1 MGTARADTGSA
12 SRDHARHGPRT
23 REQQGR
29 ELRQTLEL
37 RHLTYF
43 VAVAEELH
51 FSRAAER
58 LHIAQPA
65 VSEQVRKLEEELGVR
80 LLNRTKRTVSVTDAG
95 AALLVEARRVLQQV
109 EMARRATHEVRDR
122 LANRLRIGYTPAS
135 LPTSLSKALQQLAG
149 SFKGL
154 ETILEAGFGMELIA
168 AVRDERL
175 DAAIVSMPAPTAG
188 LRTTQLGYERAVAAL
203 PETHRHAVQPAISLA
218 RVAPERIVLL
228 PREASRPFYDAVIA
242 ACQNAGLSPSL
253 VETPG
258 TSIEPALLAVASGAG
273 IGLLPES
280 VARRYSTPGVR
291 FVSIDGEQPA
301 SPTAAVNHLDS
312 AHLPTAAFVR
322 TVPQVH
328 LRRTHVAPAAPV
340 ATAA

>member
-1 MGTARADTGSA
+1 MRLGTNRCDELPAVASSMQRQGS
-12 SRDHARHGPRT
+12 SM
-23 REQQGR
+23 
-29 ELRQTLEL
+29 EL
-37 RHLTYF
+37 RHLRYF

-58 LHIAQPA
+58 LHVAQPA
-65 VSEQVRKLEEELGVR
+65 ISEQVRKLEEELGVR
-80 LLNRTKRTVSVTDAG
+80 LLNRTKRTVSLTDPG
-95 AALLVEARRVLQQV
+95 ATLLVEARRVLQQV

-135 LPTSLSKALQQLAG
+135 LPTSVSKALQRLAG

-175 DAAIVSMPAPTAG
+175 DAAIVSLPAPTAG

-203 PETHRHAVQPAISLA
+203 PETHHQAVEPAIRLA
-218 RVAPERIVLL
+218 RVAPERVVLL

-258 TSIEPALLAVASGAG
+258 TSVEP
-273 IGLLPES
+273 
-280 VARRYSTPGVR
+280 
-291 FVSIDGEQPA
+291 
-301 SPTAAVNHLDS
+301 
-312 AHLPTAAFVR
+312 
-322 TVPQVH
+322 
-328 LRRTHVAPAAPV
+328 
-340 ATAA
+340 